1 MILIDRTLE
10 AQIIIVTLDG
20 ISDTNIIYLKNDA
33 ERSEFEIELGDNLS
47 EHRSRYDKFEVPT
60 TSFEDMPEGFY
71 SYKILA
77 MLDGSII
84 EEGKLLIKDVE
95 PEQIPSAPDLSNEY
109 KVFTK

>member
-20 ISDTNIIYLKNDA
+20 IASTNILHVKNDA
-33 ERSEFEIELGDNLS
+33 ERLDFQIELGIATVSN
-47 EHRSRYDKFEVPT
+47 SRYDRFEVPT
-60 TSFEDMPEGFY
+60 NDFEDMPEGFY

-77 MLDGSII
+77 SLDGSII
-84 EEGKLLIKDVE
+84 EEGKLLIKDEAPVD
-95 PEQIPSAPDLSNEY
+95 IPSAPDFSNEY